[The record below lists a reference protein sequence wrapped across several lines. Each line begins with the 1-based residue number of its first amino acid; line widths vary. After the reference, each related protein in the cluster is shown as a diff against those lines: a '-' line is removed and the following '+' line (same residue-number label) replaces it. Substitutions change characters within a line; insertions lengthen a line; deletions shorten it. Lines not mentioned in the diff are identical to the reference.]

1 MKRLFDIV
9 SSSLVLVV
17 AAPLILIIAILI
29 KIESKGPVL
38 YKQLRN
44 GENMN
49 AFLMYKFRS
58 MKLHDESVY
67 IQTKENDTRITLI
80 GKFLRKTSLD
90 ELPQLI
96 NIIRGEMSVVGP
108 RPHALA
114 IDKKFAPIIEN
125 YQKRYNVKP
134 GLTGLA
140 QIKGYRGGDDLKEM
154 KMRTKYDLEYVDR
167 NNFLIDIKIIF
178 LTLPS
183 LLNKGIY

>member
-1 MKRLFDIV
+1 
-9 SSSLVLVV
+9 
-17 AAPLILIIAILI
+17 
-29 KIESKGPVL
+29 
-38 YKQLRN
+38 
-44 GENMN
+44 
-49 AFLMYKFRS
+49 
-58 MKLHDESVY
+58 
-67 IQTKENDTRITLI
+67 
-80 GKFLRKTSLD
+80 
-90 ELPQLI
+90 
-96 NIIRGEMSVVGP
+96 MSVVGP